1 MNLGQM
7 VLEVERLCNKHTK
20 IRRLNK
26 VNGEIIYP
34 EEIIAK
40 IEEVL

>member
-1 MNLGQM
+1 M
-7 VLEVERLCNKHTK
+7 VLEVERICNN
-20 IRRLNK
+20 ISEVVRVNK

-34 EEIIAK
+34 EEIITK